1 MNTRKIF
8 LINFLLLVSILIS
21 AGDRADDASNINPPN
36 CGKRPLNTNNLVSG
50 TRAKAGNWAWQV
62 LISSGSFICGGS
74 LINSEWVVTAA
85 HCAYG

>member
-1 MNTRKIF
+1 
-8 LINFLLLVSILIS
+8 
-21 AGDRADDASNINPPN
+21 
-36 CGKRPLNTNNLVSG
+36 
-50 TRAKAGNWAWQV
+50 